1 MNTKRK
7 VIYILVYIMF
17 MIVISAKVERSS
29 PNIVETTF
37 DESDMSYEFLPA
49 IDTGNSKIETL
60 VYQESGF
67 AN

>member
-1 MNTKRK
+1 
-7 VIYILVYIMF
+7 

-29 PNIVETTF
+29 SNIVEPTF

-49 IDTGNSKIETL
+49 IDIGNSKIETL
-60 VYQESGF
+60 VYEESGF